1 MGSKDGYPNPSN
13 TKQTETQKQTW
24 RKKERLNGMPS
35 ADNGP
40 FSCLTS
46 IK

>member
-1 MGSKDGYPNPSN
+1 MGSKMDILIPN

-24 RKKERLNGMPS
+24 RKKEPLNGMPS

-40 FSCLTS
+40 FSC
-46 IK
+46 IV